1 MRHCGQ
7 PDKSSWERP
16 PFIKPAISWESTM
29 RVCEMAQWATVSSV
43 NMQNVSSAVQRLSRH
58 PGAMTK
64 VTKRRRGEGFGD
76 AQFGPLAAT
85 RHLPS
90 GCAGCHSLS
99 DQSGSCTC
107 QKGTGGTWCT
117 LHGRDP
123 PLPLM
128 HPQFLAQWLAP
139 QLLKKKK
146 NTGDKQLK
154 QTVEQILTVSYELFG
169 WSLSYKNFSNT
180 AMSRSEKTNLYRTV
194 KANTRQTC
202 LW

>member
-1 MRHCGQ
+1 
-7 PDKSSWERP
+7 
-16 PFIKPAISWESTM
+16 
-29 RVCEMAQWATVSSV
+29 
-43 NMQNVSSAVQRLSRH
+43 
-58 PGAMTK
+58 MTK

-90 GCAGCHSLS
+90 GGAGCHSLS

-180 AMSRSEKTNLYRTV
+180 AMSRSEKTNLYSQSKHETNLPMVVMGLEKGTMPQELPKKRHGAKPNIFCNFFCRDLQTV
-194 KANTRQTC
+194 PSSKITC
-202 LW
+202 L